1 MPTSAPGRC
10 SAQRAA
16 ARPRSAGFTLIEVLV
31 TLVVISIAVS
41 VVVVSAW
48 PGPRQGLRDE
58 AERLALLLSL
68 AREEAQVRGVPMR
81 LSADAAGYRFQVFSE
96 RQWRP
101 LRNDAELR
109 ERAWAAPTSW
119 QLRRADGRAELVF
132 GRDPVDSPF
141 EITLTRGGAA
151 VRLAGDGLGRFEV
164 LP

>member
-1 MPTSAPGRC
+1 MPTSVPGR
-10 SAQRAA
+10 SRARGPAAQR
-16 ARPRSAGFTLIEVLV
+16 RGAGFTLIEVLV
-31 TLVVISIAVS
+31 TLVVIGIAVS

-68 AREEAQVRGVPMR
+68 AREEAQVRGTPVR
-81 LSADAAGYRFQVFSE
+81 LSADAGGYRFQVYSG

-109 ERAWAAPTSW
+109 ERVWSAPTVW
-119 QLRRADGRAELVF
+119 QLRRADGRPDLVF

-141 EITLTRGGAA
+141 ETTLSRAGSR
-151 VRLAGDGLGRFEV
+151 VRLAGHGLGRFEV
-164 LP
+164 RP

>member
-1 MPTSAPGRC
+1 MPTSVPGR
-10 SAQRAA
+10 SRARGPAAQR
-16 ARPRSAGFTLIEVLV
+16 RGAGFTLIEVLV
-31 TLVVISIAVS
+31 TLVVIGHAVA

-68 AREEAQVRGVPMR
+68 AREEAQVRGTPVR
-81 LSADAAGYRFQVFSE
+81 LSADAGGYRFQVYSG

-109 ERAWAAPTSW
+109 ERVWSAPPVW
-119 QLRRADGRAELVF
+119 QLRRADGRPDLVF

-141 EITLTRGGAA
+141 EITLSRAGAR

>member
-1 MPTSAPGRC
+1 M
-10 SAQRAA
+10 
-16 ARPRSAGFTLIEVLV
+16 LV
-31 TLVVISIAVS
+31 TLVVIGIAVS

-68 AREEAQVRGVPMR
+68 AREEAQVRGAPVR
-81 LSADAAGYRFQVFSE
+81 LSADAGGYRFLVFSE

-109 ERAWAAPTSW
+109 ERAWTAPTTW
-119 QLRRADGRAELVF
+119 QLRRADGRPDLVF

-141 EITLTRGGAA
+141 EITLMRGGAS
-151 VRLAGDGLGRFEV
+151 VRLAGNGLGRFEV

>member
-1 MPTSAPGRC
+1 
-10 SAQRAA
+10 
-16 ARPRSAGFTLIEVLV
+16 VLV
-31 TLVVISIAVS
+31 TLVVIGVAVS

-68 AREEAQVRGVPMR
+68 AREEAQVRGTPVR
-81 LSADAAGYRFQVFSE
+81 LSADAGGYRFQVYSG

-109 ERAWAAPTSW
+109 ERVWSAPTVW
-119 QLRRADGRAELVF
+119 QLRRSDGRPDLVF

-141 EITLTRGGAA
+141 EITLSRAGAR